1 METRLKEYSEKLN
14 ISVDELIDRYIRQ
27 EIAVD
32 TNCFIKP
39 IMSLEKLKE
48 ISKKEAERDRK
59 NGIFPKPHGKSLIGI
74 CNK

>member
-1 METRLKEYSEKLN
+1 METRLKENSQKLN

-32 TNCFIKP
+32 NNCFIKP
-39 IMSLEKLKE
+39 EMSLEELKE
-48 ISKKEAERDRK
+48 ISKKEAERDRR
-59 NGIFPKPHGKSLIGI
+59 NGIFPKPHGKSIVGI